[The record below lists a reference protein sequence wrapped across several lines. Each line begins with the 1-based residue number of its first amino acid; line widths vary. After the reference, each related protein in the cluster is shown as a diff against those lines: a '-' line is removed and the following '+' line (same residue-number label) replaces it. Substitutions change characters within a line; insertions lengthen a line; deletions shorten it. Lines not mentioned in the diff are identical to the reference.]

1 MTGHA
6 VIRQVMPAPSP
17 VVFEVLH
24 DYPRRLEWDTLL
36 SDARVIGDDPPA
48 VGVETVCTSRKQ
60 LGSIAFRTRYVT
72 FQPPGDGRPG
82 LAAVTLVKP
91 TSVFASWAASI
102 RHEDLTPGRS
112 NVTYTL
118 TFTCR
123 PGLLAPTLEP
133 VAQQVFIRETGRRLA
148 ALADYL
154 AAGGAA
160 APTSPPEPAPEP
172 ARDRSPDDF
181 E

>member
-1 MTGHA
+1 
-6 VIRQVMPAPSP
+6 MPAAST

-36 SDARVIGDDPPA
+36 SDARVLGDDPPA

-60 LGSIAFRTRYVT
+60 LGAIAFHTRYVT
-72 FQPPGDGRPG
+72 FQPPGGGRPG
-82 LAAVTLVKP
+82 LAAVALVRP
-91 TSVFASWAASI
+91 TSVFATWAASI
-102 RHEDLTPGRS
+102 RHQDLTPGLS
-112 NVTYTL
+112 NLTYTL

-123 PGLLAPTLEP
+123 PALLAPTLEP
-133 VAQQVFIRETGRRLA
+133 VAQQLFIRETRRRLA

-154 AAGGAA
+154 AAGGGA
-160 APTSPPEPAPEP
+160 APTGGG
-172 ARDRSPDDF
+172 RGGDRLD